1 MYTYVNNS
9 SCGRFEL
16 LKDYA
21 VYAASHPPKASQDNI
36 APGVLDYR
44 KSLKPGCLS
53 HFYTRSPVLWLKSLA
68 VSITQIAVWVSKK
81 ALFDTKHDCYALH
94 HNSCCVRDSNSLSS
108 RARFTV
114 WCDTP
119 SSPTQLL
126 LKRYCYIYIHSW
138 RNTFKINN
146 VYKHSN
152 ILVERLR
159 IELSKS
165 LMRPSGNLQDYAPWF

>member
-1 MYTYVNNS
+1 MFITFLHAKPCS
-9 SCGRFEL
+9 LIEKSCCFHNPNCG
-16 LKDYA
+16 
-21 VYAASHPPKASQDNI
+21 
-36 APGVLDYR
+36 
-44 KSLKPGCLS
+44 LS
-53 HFYTRSPVLWLKSLA
+53 F
-68 VSITQIAVWVSKK
+68 KK

-126 LKRYCYIYIHSW
+126 LKRYCYKCTYSPCS
-138 RNTFKINN
+138 FKPTNN
-146 VYKHSN
+146 VCKYSN

-159 IELSKS
+159 IELSNP
-165 LMRPSGNLQDYAPWF
+165 LMRPSGNLQELRPLVLTTLLS